1 MITLNNTYHLLAGDP
16 TLAIENIAGTAY
28 ASATGTPTRRGL
40 WRVFI
45 QAAANSALEA
55 NVLEVESASESRR
68 VPVFSAGVF
77 TTIVPGLTIT
87 LGTIA
92 AGNYFDVKYSKY
104 VADTA

>member
-1 MITLNNTYHLLAGDP
+1 MNTLNNTYHLLPGDP
-16 TLAIENIAGTAY
+16 TLEVTNLSGTPY
-28 ASATGTPTRRGL
+28 SSSSGTPTRRGL
-40 WRVFI
+40 WRVSI

-68 VPVFSAGVF
+68 VPVFSSGTF
-77 TTIVPGLTIT
+77 TTIVPGLSIT